1 MRGRILLITWF
12 LGVVVLLGLDS
23 YYLWCGRSITCIV
36 PGYGVV
42 TAAASLIAFVYSLF
56 VGRQLLAVV
65 RTWVIALAQFASG
78 KWLLAVILTQR

>member
-56 VGRQLLAVV
+56 VGRQLLAAYETLITS
-65 RTWVIALAQFASG
+65 RST
-78 KWLLAVILTQR
+78 AVGRCSSEICSSIGD